1 MAGERLTQA
10 AAEVLRTGDPL
21 VRMTQATVE
30 VLRETPVY
38 PKVRLTQAAAEV
50 LRTGDPLVRM
60 TQATVEVLREYGL
73 GSAPQGAPLMMM
85 LTCE

>member
-10 AAEVLRTGDPL
+10 TAEVLRTGDPI

-30 VLRETPVY
+30 VLREVPVQ
-38 PKVRLTQAAAEV
+38 PKTRLTQATAEV
-50 LRTGDPLVRM
+50 LRTGDPIVRM

-73 GSAPQGAPLMMM
+73 GSTPQGAPLMVM